1 MLPVPGVEEDAVL
14 LLGLDDE
21 ADVEAGHGVQR
32 VQADEAP
39 LGDQLHSDQ
48 VLAPLAWREE
58 RWNIKYS

>member
-14 LLGLDDE
+14 LLGLDHE

-39 LGDQLHSDQ
+39 LRHQLHGDQ
-48 VLAPLAWREE
+48 VLATLA
-58 RWNIKYS
+58 

>member
-14 LLGLDDE
+14 LLGLDHE

-39 LGDQLHSDQ
+39 LGHQLHGDQ
-48 VLAPLAWREE
+48 VLATLA
-58 RWNIKYS
+58 